1 MRMPIRYLPWMLR
14 DMLFSQRLVPLI
26 VSTFAYVIT
35 IQFDPV
41 PPADRGPF
49 LVGNLVTQVGWIFVL
64 LCTAGMV
71 STDRNQGFYRSYF
84 SRPVSP
90 PLFNLQRWLVGAVL
104 IAAIVPLVSAGFALA
119 VGRFPIDWR
128 VVGRLE
134 LFYLLLGGVIFLC
147 STLMRIDW
155 LVGFMVLMLQSMLNS
170 FHASP
175 NFKLPAFWESFYR
188 LLPPFHLTNVTAP
201 SLTTSQLIHVLL
213 YGTGLVLAALAVLR
227 WRPLGVGGRA

>member
-14 DMLFSQRLVPLI
+14 DMLLSQGLVLLI
-26 VSTFAYVIT
+26 VGIFAYVIT
-35 IQFDPV
+35 VQIEPV

-64 LCTAGMV
+64 LGTAGIV

-90 PLFNLQRWLVGAVL
+90 PLFYLQRWLVGSVL
-104 IAAIVPLVSAGFALA
+104 IALVVPLVSLGFALA
-119 VGRFPIDWR
+119 VGWFPVDWA

-134 LFYLLLGGVIFLC
+134 LFYFLLGGLIFL
-147 STLMRIDW
+147 SSALIRIDW
-155 LVGFMVLMLQSMLNS
+155 LVGFMVLMLQSMLHN
-170 FHASP
+170 FHNVP
-175 NFKLPAFWESFYR
+175 TLKLPAFWETFYR
-188 LLPPFHLTNVTAP
+188 MLPPFHLTNVNAP
-201 SLTTSQLIHVLL
+201 SLTTTQLIHVLL
-213 YGTGLVLAALAVLR
+213 YGAGLVLAALAVLR